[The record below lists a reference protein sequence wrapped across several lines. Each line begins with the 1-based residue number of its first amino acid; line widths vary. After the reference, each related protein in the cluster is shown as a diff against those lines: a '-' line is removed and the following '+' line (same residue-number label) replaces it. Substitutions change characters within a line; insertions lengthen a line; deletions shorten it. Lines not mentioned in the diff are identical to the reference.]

1 MIRALELDP
10 DYATAHNWYGDLL
23 TIQGQLEAGA
33 EEKRKGQA
41 SDPLSLILNT
51 DIGRDFMFLHQW
63 DRAIAQLQKTLE
75 MDPNFVVAQRW
86 LARMIALLTG
96 WRRPSMN
103 TGWVLLI

>member
-1 MIRALELDP
+1 
-10 DYATAHNWYGDLL
+10 
-23 TIQGQLEAGA
+23 
-33 EEKRKGQA
+33 
-41 SDPLSLILNT
+41 
-51 DIGRDFMFLHQW
+51 MFLYQW